1 MNIESVD
8 GSEVLYAIEQGF
20 TPPDVCELMGL
31 SEGVTPL
38 QRAPGELALDY
49 VREEIAGKPMITKA
63 QMTLLPKAVVD
74 QVRAHALENAV
85 VALLNAAVVDGS
97 ATVYAFGSAF
107 SDRGVV
113 DGIHDIH
120 MNQGNAP
127 NDHGGDNGI

>member
-1 MNIESVD
+1 
-8 GSEVLYAIEQGF
+8 
-20 TPPDVCELMGL
+20 
-31 SEGVTPL
+31 
-38 QRAPGELALDY
+38 
-49 VREEIAGKPMITKA
+49 
-63 QMTLLPKAVVD
+63 
-74 QVRAHALENAV
+74 